1 MKTSKCK
8 LVTICLIAVVPLI
21 TTIIISG
28 CNRQWIDTTWNY
40 NTAIIK
46 SGFDGFAGKVRI
58 KSWRDYE
65 NSDMV
70 QITTQDGRTML
81 THSANVMLVNE

>member
-1 MKTSKCK
+1 MKTSKFT
-8 LVTICLIAVVPLI
+8 LVVIGLIVLVAA
-21 TTIIISG
+21 IIITG

-65 NSDMV
+65 NSDMI

-81 THSANVMLVNE
+81 THSVNVMLVNE

>member
-1 MKTSKCK
+1 MKTSKFT
-8 LVTICLIAVVPLI
+8 LVVIGLIVLVAA
-21 TTIIISG
+21 IIITG

-46 SGFDGFAGKVRI
+46 SGFDDFTGKVRI

-65 NSDMV
+65 NSDMI

>member
-1 MKTSKCK
+1 MKTSKFT
-8 LVTICLIAVVPLI
+8 LVVIGLIVLVAA
-21 TTIIISG
+21 IIITG

-65 NSDMV
+65 NSDMI